1 MSLNVIVVD
10 DSATMRLV
18 IGRALRMTG
27 LPIGRIDEA
36 GDGAEALAAL
46 RANVFDLAMVDI
58 NMPTMDGMALL
69 DAVARDATLKHLP
82 IIVVSTEASETRT
95 AALQARGVGFVR
107 KPFDPEKLLDA
118 VVRAIGGAP

>member
-10 DSATMRLV
+10 DSAMMRMV

-27 LPIGRIDEA
+27 LPIDRIDEA
-36 GDGAEALAAL
+36 CDGAQALEAM
-46 RANVFDLAMVDI
+46 RARVFDLAMVDI
-58 NMPTMDGMALL
+58 NMPKMDGMALL
-69 DAVARDATLKHLP
+69 DAVKRDARLVDLA
-82 IIVVSTEASETRT
+82 IVVVSTEASETRIS
-95 AALQARGVGFVR
+95 ALHARGVGFVR

>member
-1 MSLNVIVVD
+1 MSLDVLVVD
-10 DSATMRLV
+10 DSAMMRMV

-36 GDGAEALAAL
+36 ADGMEALI
-46 RANVFDLAMVDI
+46 RMRVGRFDLAMVDI

-69 DAVARDATLKHLP
+69 EAIRADDDLAGTP
-82 IIVVSTEASETRT
+82 IIVVSTEASEARL
-95 AALQARGVGFVR
+95 AQLRARGVLFVR

-118 VVRAIGGAP
+118 VVGALGAVP